1 MCMMIYTRVFRLTM
15 INFSFSSH
23 GNLQNNRLPVQDT
36 KQIDAASIPLSGIE
50 VAVHMVSEQDGAPRM
65 RDDVDDDSYSAS
77 DEQVNEQPNG
87 LGCDEGVGR
96 CV

>member
-1 MCMMIYTRVFRLTM
+1 MCTMFYTPSRFPSHYDQFR
-15 INFSFSSH
+15 FSSH
-23 GNLQNNRLPVQDT
+23 GNLQNNRPPIKDT
-36 KQIDAASIPLSGIE
+36 KQINAASIPLTGIE
-50 VAVHMVSEQDGAPRM
+50 VAVHMVSEQDRTPRM
-65 RDDVDDDSYSAS
+65 RDDDSYGAS